1 MKSWQECLITAPDR
15 EIETREMEKE
25 RKKGE
30 MKIRERDSGGEIERE
45 IES

>member
-15 EIETREMEKE
+15 EIETREMVKE
-25 RKKGE
+25 RKRRE

-45 IES
+45 RES